1 MITKNTKYSKKLYN
15 SNKEADQLVSCISN
29 KQFLDS
35 VYNQYLNAGG
45 KGADAKGN
53 ESLIYTTAVGTCLL
67 MAMHKDKNVVFNGP
81 IYSIC
86 CQFIKQKNKMNKDNG
101 SGSTSSDATN
111 KDENKITEVSDQEI

>member
-15 SNKEADQLVSCISN
+15 SNKEADQLVICISN

-53 ESLIYTTAVGTCLL
+53 ESLICTTAVGTCLL

-86 CQFIKQKNKMNKDNG
+86 CQFIKQRNKMNKDINNE
-101 SGSTSSDATN
+101 STSESVVN
-111 KDENKITEVSDQEI
+111 SDENEASEENSQNN